1 MEEKAVNNG
10 VYLTFISEPEI
21 QMPNKLNVFREKGI
35 GASQTNFTEYLYG
48 ENNSYLTTY
57 ESLNKKQNISDSI
70 RNYNIKNYYGIRPV
84 LKTDGLMSELI
95 KQNGKV
101 INESEVV
108 LGSYPI
114 EIVTD
119 NRLIASLK
127 KLDFNWS
134 VYNIPIGD
142 NVTPCHTVMFN
153 NEEYVYIKNKDIFV
167 KVNPLIWYYDEASN
181 CLVSKDIITAFY
193 TKIGINDF
201 QKYGYNF
208 MNQYLIRDI
217 LKNNLI
223 SLTKSVNL
231 VMKKDSSEMYL
242 PYDYDIDMDNEGKLY
257 SHDENEYNINIGE
270 NVTLISINSLQYT
283 FKNSYKHNPIFNI
296 TIKGDNKRIHIHAF
310 DFASLGINSKIHNL
324 TIDSTNVDLESPMI
338 CIGGYIDNV
347 SLKCDLNYFTSLFL
361 SGDVIG
367 HNLLKGSN
375 LTIKY
380 TSEKELLLF
389 LNDIKKVADLL
400 KKNALKGNHIYFGYK
415 KTAYNCVSLDNK
427 DYNFE
432 ANNLFEQ
439 IGLADITL
447 DGPEINIEK
456 VEKIVGINFNL
467 IHTPDDEPQKEISK
481 VNDEQVL
488 SKEAEH
494 ILDLAKEIMS
504 IDYIGIDKEN
514 VREKVDEI
522 IDEYNNLY
530 SKETKGLSLST
541 NSALY
546 TNTVIKLENLRDTL
560 YHNFEKNVDYYD
572 ILDLIEI
579 MIKKLND
586 EEIELNYE
594 ILNDINTL
602 NIILKYSDDD
612 QTKEE
617 LIFYLESERK
627 SITDYLLG
635 KKELD
640 YKNIN
645 EFVKKFRLFLMPIL
659 TKVSGNVSKID
670 VIEQIKNYAINE
682 MNNKSL
688 ENKNNYIRV
697 ILTEI
702 NKVKEDILKV
712 DNSYTFEEIDFSSF
726 NTGNEIIDYLDSL
739 FIKYYGIYLR
749 LYDEKQKQNIYERN
763 LIPKI
768 Y

>member
-1 MEEKAVNNG
+1 MEKAVNNG

-21 QMPNKLNVFREKGI
+21 EMPNKLNVFREKGI

-57 ESLNKKQNISDSI
+57 ESLNKKQNTSDSI

-108 LGSYPI
+108 LGSYPT

-127 KLDFNWS
+127 KLDFNWN

-142 NVTPCHTVMFN
+142 NVTPCQTVMFN

-208 MNQYLIRDI
+208 LNEFLIKDI
-217 LKNNLI
+217 LKNNII
-223 SLTKSVNL
+223 SLTKPVNL
-231 VMKKDSSEMYL
+231 IVEKDSSEMYL
-242 PYDYDIDMDNEGKLY
+242 PYDYDIDIDSEGKLY
-257 SHDENEYNINIGE
+257 SHDENEYNINIDE
-270 NVTLISINSLQYT
+270 KIDLTSFNALEYT

-296 TIKGDNKRIHIHAF
+296 TIKGNNKIAYSHAL
-310 DFASLGINSKIHNL
+310 DFVSLGINARISNIVIDVNNL
-324 TIDSTNVDLESPMI
+324 VVNHPVI
-338 CIGGYIDNV
+338 CAGGYIDNANIR
-347 SLKCDLNYFTSLFL
+347 CDLNQFATLYL

-367 HNLLKGSN
+367 HNILKGSN
-375 LTIKY
+375 LTINY
-380 TSEKELLLF
+380 TSETEVYAF
-389 LNDIKKVADLL
+389 LIDIKKLVNVL
-400 KKNALKGNHIYFGYK
+400 KKNALKDKQIYFDYK
-415 KTAYNCVSLDNK
+415 KVVYECVSLK
-427 DYNFE
+427 EEDYNFYD
-432 ANNLFEQ
+432 NNLFKQ
-439 IGLADITL
+439 IGLATL
-447 DGPEINIEK
+447 TLNGPEINKEK
-456 VEKIVGINFNL
+456 VKKIIGN
-467 IHTPDDEPQKEISK
+467 DENIFYTFEDKTLKEIS
-481 VNDEQVL
+481 NDSSL
-488 SKEAEH
+488 SKEATH

-504 IDYIGIDKEN
+504 IDYIGINKDS

-572 ILDLIEI
+572 ILDLIEN

-586 EEIELNYE
+586 EEVELNYE

-602 NIILKYSDDD
+602 NIILKYSEDN
-612 QTKEE
+612 QTKIE
-617 LIFYLESERK
+617 IITYLESERK
-627 SITDYLLG
+627 SITDYLCN
-635 KKELD
+635 KKEID

-645 EFVKKFRLFLMPIL
+645 DFIKKFRIFLVPIL

-670 VIEQIKNYAINE
+670 VMEQIKNYAINE

-702 NKVKEDILKV
+702 NKVKEDILKL

-739 FIKYYGIYLR
+739 FIKYYRKYIE
-749 LYDEKQKQNIYERN
+749 LYDEMQKQNVYERN

>member
-21 QMPNKLNVFREKGI
+21 EMPHKLNVFREKGI

-95 KQNGKV
+95 KQNCKV

-108 LGSYPI
+108 LGSYPT

-127 KLDFNWS
+127 KLDFNWN

-142 NVTPCHTVMFN
+142 NVTPCKTVMFN

-201 QKYGYNF
+201 IKYGYNF

-217 LKNNLI
+217 LKINLI

-338 CIGGYIDNV
+338 CVGGYIDNV

-361 SGDVIG
+361 SGDIIK

-375 LTIKY
+375 LTISY

-467 IHTPDDEPQKEISK
+467 IHTPDDEPQKKISK

-488 SKEAEH
+488 SKEAQH
-494 ILDLAKEIMS
+494 ILDLAKEIIS
-504 IDYIGIDKEN
+504 IDYIGINKKS

-572 ILDLIEI
+572 ILDLIEN

-586 EEIELNYE
+586 EEVELNYE

-602 NIILKYSDDD
+602 NIILKYSEDN
-612 QTKEE
+612 QTKIE
-617 LIFYLESERK
+617 IITYLESERK
-627 SITDYLLG
+627 SITDYLCN
-635 KKELD
+635 KKEID

-645 EFVKKFRLFLMPIL
+645 DFIKKFRIFLVPIL

-670 VIEQIKNYAINE
+670 VMEQIKNYAINE

-702 NKVKEDILKV
+702 NKVKEDILKL
-712 DNSYTFEEIDFSSF
+712 DNSYTFEEIDFSFF

-749 LYDEKQKQNIYERN
+749 LYDETQKQNVYKKN

>member
-21 QMPNKLNVFREKGI
+21 EMPHKLNVFREKGI
-35 GASQTNFTEYLYG
+35 DASQTNFTEHLYG

-57 ESLNKKQNISDSI
+57 ESLNKKQNISNSI

-108 LGSYPI
+108 LGSYPT

-127 KLDFNWS
+127 KLDFNWN

-201 QKYGYNF
+201 IKYGYNF

-217 LKNNLI
+217 LKINLI

-257 SHDENEYNINIGE
+257 SHDENEYNINISE

-338 CIGGYIDNV
+338 CVGGYIDNV

-361 SGDVIG
+361 SGDVIK

-375 LTIKY
+375 LTISY

-494 ILDLAKEIMS
+494 ILDLAKEIIS

-514 VREKVDEI
+514 VR
-522 IDEYNNLY
+522 
-530 SKETKGLSLST
+530 
-541 NSALY
+541 
-546 TNTVIKLENLRDTL
+546 
-560 YHNFEKNVDYYD
+560 KNVD
-572 ILDLIEI
+572 
-579 MIKKLND
+579 
-586 EEIELNYE
+586 
-594 ILNDINTL
+594 
-602 NIILKYSDDD
+602 
-612 QTKEE
+612 
-617 LIFYLESERK
+617 
-627 SITDYLLG
+627 
-635 KKELD
+635 
-640 YKNIN
+640 
-645 EFVKKFRLFLMPIL
+645 
-659 TKVSGNVSKID
+659 
-670 VIEQIKNYAINE
+670 
-682 MNNKSL
+682 
-688 ENKNNYIRV
+688 
-697 ILTEI
+697 
-702 NKVKEDILKV
+702 
-712 DNSYTFEEIDFSSF
+712 
-726 NTGNEIIDYLDSL
+726 
-739 FIKYYGIYLR
+739 
-749 LYDEKQKQNIYERN
+749 
-763 LIPKI
+763 
-768 Y
+768 

>member
-108 LGSYPI
+108 LGSYPT

-127 KLDFNWS
+127 KLDFNWN

-142 NVTPCHTVMFN
+142 NVTPCQTVMFN

-242 PYDYDIDMDNEGKLY
+242 PYDYDIDIDSEGKLY

-338 CIGGYIDNV
+338 CVGGYIDNV

-400 KKNALKGNHIYFGYK
+400 KKNALKGSHIYFGYK

-447 DGPEINIEK
+447 DGPEINIKK

-494 ILDLAKEIMS
+494 LLDLAKEIIS

-572 ILDLIEI
+572 ILDLIEL

-586 EEIELNYE
+586 EEVELNYE

-645 EFVKKFRLFLMPIL
+645 EFVKKFRLFLVPIL
-659 TKVSGNVSKID
+659 AKESGNVSKID
-670 VIEQIKNYAINE
+670 VIEQIKNYALNE

-702 NKVKEDILKV
+702 NKVKEDILKL

-749 LYDEKQKQNIYERN
+749 LYDEKQKQNVYKKN

>member
-1 MEEKAVNNG
+1 MEKAVNNG

-84 LKTDGLMSELI
+84 LKTDGLMSELL

-108 LGSYPI
+108 LGSYPT

-127 KLDFNWS
+127 KLDFNWN

-142 NVTPCHTVMFN
+142 NVTHCQTVMFN

-201 QKYGYNF
+201 IKYGYNF

-217 LKNNLI
+217 LKINLI

-338 CIGGYIDNV
+338 CVGGYIDNV

-361 SGDVIG
+361 SGDVIK
-367 HNLLKGSN
+367 HNLLKDSN
-375 LTIKY
+375 LTISY

-400 KKNALKGNHIYFGYK
+400 KKNTLKGNHIYFGYK

-494 ILDLAKEIMS
+494 ILDLAKEIIS

-514 VREKVDEI
+514 IREKVDEI

-530 SKETKGLSLST
+530 SKETKGLALST

-572 ILDLIEI
+572 LLDLIEN

-586 EEIELNYE
+586 EEVELNYE

-602 NIILKYSDDD
+602 NIILKYSEDN

-617 LIFYLESERK
+617 IITYLESERK
-627 SITDYLLG
+627 SITDYLCN
-635 KKELD
+635 KKEID

-645 EFVKKFRLFLMPIL
+645 EFIKKFRLFLVPIL
-659 TKVSGNVSKID
+659 AKVSGNVSKID
-670 VIEQIKNYAINE
+670 VMEQIKNYAINE

-702 NKVKEDILKV
+702 NKVKEDILKL

-739 FIKYYGIYLR
+739 FIKYYRKYIE
-749 LYDEKQKQNIYERN
+749 LYDEMQKQNVYERN